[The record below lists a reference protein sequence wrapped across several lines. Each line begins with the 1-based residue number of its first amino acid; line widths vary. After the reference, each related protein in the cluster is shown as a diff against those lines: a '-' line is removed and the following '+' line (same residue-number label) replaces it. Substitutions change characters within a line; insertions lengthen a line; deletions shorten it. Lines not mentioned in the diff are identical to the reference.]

1 MKNECAYCTVHKK
14 GQISEIGYQRKEKVF
29 MKNVSRRDFLK
40 GTAAGAAGLAAMGL
54 LGGCSNQAAASG
66 ETKTVGLA
74 GASDELYTLN
84 VPNNGVDYW
93 HPVYA
98 GFKELGLLLG
108 VKTSY
113 TGSVEY
119 SASAQ
124 VESFNQDLAKKPKG
138 ICVHPITAEA
148 FQSPIADAVAAGT
161 QIVTFAADAPDSAR
175 IGYVTSDNNKEG
187 LQAAKTV
194 GEAIGGKG
202 GVMTTCNP
210 GQTNHDIRVD
220 VFREQI
226 KALYPDVEVLDNT
239 PTNQD
244 ADAAYQA
251 VLTCAQKNPNLAAVF
266 CPEATSAQGA
276 ATAAKELG
284 TGIKVMCCDT
294 NDAVLDMLKTGDFL
308 AAIAPDQYV
317 QGWMSMWLLFC
328 AAHPELMNP
337 MSAKKAQGKN
347 PIYIPYLDNGLDVVT
362 AETADNYY
370 MANYIKAA
378 GYSSLEDMLSDGNP

>member
-1 MKNECAYCTVHKK
+1 M
-14 GQISEIGYQRKEKVF
+14 RK
-29 MKNVSRRDFLK
+29 VSRRDFLK
-40 GTAAGAAGLAAMGL
+40 GTAAGAGIAAMGL
-54 LGGCSNQAAASG
+54 LAGCSTGTDAGAAGGGASAASG
-66 ETKTVGLA
+66 LT
-74 GASDELYTLN
+74 GAADELYTLN
-84 VPNNGVDYW
+84 CPNNGIDYW

-98 GFKELGLLLG
+98 GFKELGKLLG

-119 SASAQ
+119 EISKQ

-138 ICVHPITAEA
+138 ICLHPITAEA
-148 FQSPIADAVAAGT
+148 FQGPIADAVAAG
-161 QIVTFAADAPDSAR
+161 VCVSTFAADAPDSAR
-175 IGYVTSDNNKEG
+175 IGYVTSDNTKEG
-187 LQAAKTV
+187 TQAAITI
-194 GEAIGGKG
+194 GDAIGGKG
-202 GVMTTCNP
+202 GIMTTCNP

-220 VFREQI
+220 VFRAQI
-226 KALYPDVEVLDNT
+226 KERYPDVEMLDNT

-251 VLTCAQKNPNLAAVF
+251 VMTCAQKNPQLAAVF

-308 AAIAPDQYV
+308 AAIAPDQYM

-337 MSAKKAQGKN
+337 MSAKKATGKN
-347 PIYIPYLDNGLDVVT
+347 PTYIPYLDNGLDVVT
-362 AETADNYY
+362 AETADYYY
-370 MANYIKAA
+370 MANYIKNA
-378 GYSSLEDMLSDGNP
+378 GYSSIEDMLSDGNP